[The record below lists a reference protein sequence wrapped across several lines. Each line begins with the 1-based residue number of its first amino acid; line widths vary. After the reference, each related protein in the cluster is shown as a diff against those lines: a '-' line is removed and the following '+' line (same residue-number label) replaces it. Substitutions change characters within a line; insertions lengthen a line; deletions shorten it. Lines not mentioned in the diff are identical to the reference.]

1 MQRLFPLL
9 RAGLLAALLLP
20 AARAVQTE
28 SQVFEGY
35 GAWERGELDSL
46 SLHWNGA
53 LTAGPRLRDHG
64 APEAGAIVWDL
75 AASEAGGPVYASTGG
90 PAAVYRYDPP
100 GAEDGNPAEAA
111 GEPSTGTWSRVFSSP
126 APLVRALHLGGDG
139 VLWIGTSP
147 DGRLYRIA
155 SPGASPEVFA
165 SLPVDYLWEIRED
178 PAHEGHLLV
187 ATGAPGRILR
197 IDPGEPEAEPEVV
210 AETASTHVF
219 TFAHGTGGTLYFAT
233 GPNGHL
239 LRQGPGE
246 LQVRTLAELGAG
258 EVRGLFP
265 AADGSVRIAVYRGEA
280 GSGNGGPGGT
290 GAGGSGSPSG
300 PSNGN
305 GGGGSAPAPQGPR
318 GLPSGLFSIDAGGF
332 IHPLLVA
339 SGEEQVL
346 AATLWRDRILL
357 GSDRRARLYNFEDR
371 YDWSLIAEGRE
382 GGEISALASP
392 GAEGVWVASSNP
404 ARLYRVRPASGTTPG
419 QYTSD
424 VFDAGHKVRWGRLH
438 ATGRQLGDLAVE
450 TRSGNRADPDSSWS
464 AWTPLAAGRIASPP
478 GRFLQFR
485 LRLGPEDAVLRR
497 AEVFYQLPNEAPVFR
512 RIRSLPVRLERL
524 PSPPPSKQRT
534 GLAQL
539 FQNNGGGNHGNGSG
553 ANGPGGPPVVV
564 HEERGWLSVLWEAS
578 DPNGDEL
585 RYDLYL
591 RRLGEEDWTLLARD
605 LAEPFHSQQ
614 VSGFPAGHYEP
625 RVVASDRRS
634 NLPGTGLTSEK
645 QGALVLLDPEDPVL
659 QGPEADHPRRIRATD
674 GHSRIV
680 SLTFRIDGGEP
691 RPLLPVDGLFDS
703 REESF
708 RLPEDLGPAGTPL
721 LLETEDAAGN
731 RAAWSG
737 HLPD

>member
-1 MQRLFPLL
+1 MHRLSPLL

-20 AARAVQTE
+20 AAADAVQTE

-35 GAWERGELDSL
+35 GQWERGELDSL

-53 LTAGPRLRDHG
+53 LSAGPRLRDHG
-64 APEAGAIVWDL
+64 APATGAIVWDL
-75 AASEAGGPVYASTGG
+75 ATAGPGGPVYASTGG

-100 GAEDGNPAEAA
+100 ATTEELSGDGAGDPPAARW
-111 GEPSTGTWSRVFSSP
+111 TRVFSSP
-126 APLVRALHLGGDG
+126 APLVRALHLGTEGT
-139 VLWIGTSP
+139 LWIGTSP

-155 SPGASPEVFA
+155 EPGASPEVFA
-165 SLPVDYLWEIRED
+165 SLPVDYLWDIQED
-178 PAHEGHLLV
+178 PEHEGHLLV

-197 IDPGEPEAEPEVV
+197 IATDDPDATPEVV
-210 AETASTHVF
+210 AETSSTHVF
-219 TFAHGTGGTLYFAT
+219 TFAHGPKGTLYFAT

-239 LRQGPGE
+239 LRRDPGE
-246 LQVRTLAELGAG
+246 KQVRTLAELGAG

-265 AADGSVRIAVYRGEA
+265 ATDGSVRIAVYRQQP
-280 GSGNGGPGGT
+280 GNGN
-290 GAGGSGSPSG
+290 GSPASPPG
-300 PSNGN
+300 AAPSSPSNGN
-305 GGGGSAPAPQGPR
+305 SSGGGSSAEGPR

-346 AATLWRDRILL
+346 AATLWKDSILL
-357 GSDRRARLYNFEDR
+357 GSDQRARLYRFHDR
-371 YDWSLIAEGRE
+371 YDWSLVAEGPE

-392 GAEGVWVASSNP
+392 STEGVWVASSNP
-404 ARLYRVRPASGTTPG
+404 ARLYEVRPASGTVPG
-419 QYTSD
+419 QYTSE

-450 TRSGNRADPDSSWS
+450 TRSGNRADPDGSWS
-464 AWTPLAAGRIASPP
+464 DWTGLGDGRIASPP

-485 LRLGPEDAVLRR
+485 LRLGAPNAVLRQ

-512 RIRSLPVRLERL
+512 RIRSLPARLEKL
-524 PSPPPSKQRT
+524 PSPPASQQRT

-539 FQNNGGGNHGNGSG
+539 FQNNGGGNNGNGG
-553 ANGPGGPPVVV
+553 GPNGPGGPPVVV

-591 RRLGEEDWTLLARD
+591 RRLGAEEWILLARN

-614 VSGFPAGHYEP
+614 VAGFAAGHYEP

-634 NLPGTGLTSEK
+634 NLPGEGLTAEK
-645 QGALVLLDPEDPVL
+645 QGALVLIDHEDPVL
-659 QGPEADHPRRIRATD
+659 EGPDADHPRRITATD
-674 GHSRIV
+674 AHSRIT
-680 SLTFRIDGGEP
+680 SLTFRVDGGEP
-691 RPLLPVDGLFDS
+691 RPLLPEDGLFDS

-708 RLPEDLGPAGTPL
+708 RLPDALGPAGTPL

-737 HLPD
+737 SLPD